1 MDSQIQKFTNTV
13 HLNEHILEVFMKNIM
28 LSLVTG
34 VLILLPGIAFAGCDH
49 GVADAGLTVAEEMSE
64 KEILAL
70 IEAAKDAIAKVEQ
83 AQVPS

>member
-1 MDSQIQKFTNTV
+1 
-13 HLNEHILEVFMKNIM
+13 MKSIIFCY
-28 LSLVTG
+28 LVASL
-34 VLILLPGIAFAGCDH
+34 LILLPGIAFAGCDH
-49 GVADAGLTVAEEMSE
+49 GVADNGLTVAEEMSE